1 MKVMLNGTSIFVG
14 TGGVDWVEDQ
24 PCLLLMHGAGMNRTV
39 WVLLARYFAR
49 HGYNL
54 IVPDLP
60 GHGESAGTALTSIE
74 AQAEHTWALVD
85 TLKAS
90 HGLPDTPLSVGGHS
104 MGALAALEF
113 VGGRTDALASL
124 ILFGVGYPMVVGQ
137 PLLDAA
143 RANSHDAIDMIS
155 IYSHTLASQLGH
167 NKIAGISVMN
177 TAMALLEQAAPDVL
191 FTDLNA
197 CNTYQGGENAAA
209 RIHAADVSVTIIA
222 GDGDR
227 MTPRKTTQKLA
238 SILKVDVDTI
248 ADSGHMML
256 SEQPESTLQI
266 VRRELLAR

>member
-14 TGGVDWVEDQ
+14 TGGVAWLEDR
-24 PCLLLMHGAGMNRTV
+24 PSLLLMHGAGMNRTV

-60 GHGESAGTALTSIE
+60 GHGESGGTALASIE

-85 TLKAS
+85 ALIAS
-90 HGLPDTPLSVGGHS
+90 HGLPDNPLTVGGHS
-104 MGALAALEF
+104 MGALGALEF
-113 VGGRTDALASL
+113 AGGRPEALAGL

-143 RANSHDAIDMIS
+143 KANSHDAIDMIS

-197 CNTYQGGENAAA
+197 CNTYHGGKNAAE
-209 RIHAADVSVTIIA
+209 RLTAAGLPTTIIA

-227 MTPRKTTQKLA
+227 MTPIKSTRELA
-238 SILKVDVDTI
+238 SLLNATIDTI
-248 ADSGHMML
+248 ADSGHMMM

-266 VRRELLAR
+266 VRRELLA